1 MSTPTVGVGSIRL
14 HDSAVPDL
22 VAGTY
27 RLRAGIDV
35 DDVTHGTSLPS
46 PPEGSGVVQAA
57 APRFV
62 LDRTEVVSS
71 HPPASGTGAFGDRL
85 PHVALGRRTL
95 PWERRSADGRPWLAL
110 LVLRADEA
118 DLAPGALRAGLGTAV
133 IAALEAA
140 EPIEG
145 DPTVTLLRVHD
156 LGVFRAV
163 LPRRE
168 EVGLLTHLRQ
178 VNIADTALARG
189 DDDGWFAVVTAN
201 RLPLAGP
208 EGTEFVAVLVSLE
221 GREDVFDVPDGSTP
235 PPLVAL
241 LSWAF
246 TSTGAGGTF
255 ERLLAEADAAPF
267 GTPAAGMAPLTADGA
282 VTLTR
287 TLRDGTPATA
297 TYRGP
302 LLGTASGPSSGE
314 SGDPGDVSL
323 AAARE
328 LGRLLAAADGR
339 FLREVVDW
347 HRAADAAER
356 TALVRDGLASA
367 LAALTAPAGPAR
379 GATAAPDA
387 AADAAGYAAA
397 DAAADAA
404 GVAPVAAG
412 PAAALDARTL
422 TAAVLGVV
430 GDAHRRPADRWQVP
444 PGAGR
449 ALAARRRAA
458 GAQP

>member
-35 DDVTHGTSLPS
+35 DDVTHGTSLAS

-118 DLAPGALRAGLGTAV
+118 ELAPGALRAGLGPAV
-133 IAALEAA
+133 VAALEAA

-168 EVGLLTHLRQ
+168 EVRLLTHLRQ

-208 EGTEFVAVLVSLE
+208 DGTEFVAVLVSLE

-267 GTPAAGMAPLTADGA
+267 GTPAAGMAPLTAEGA
-282 VTLTR
+282 VTLAR

-314 SGDPGDVSL
+314 GDVSL

-339 FLREVVDW
+339 FLRDVVDW

-356 TALVRDGLASA
+356 TAVVRDGLASA
-367 LAALTAPAGPAR
+367 LAALTAPAGPA
-379 GATAAPDA
+379 PDA
-387 AADAAGYAAA
+387 SDAADATEASDA
-397 DAAADAA
+397 D

-412 PAAALDARTL
+412 SAAALDARAL